1 MNAPKDFLTRW
12 SRRKRA
18 AAAQDEGVKI
28 PETSSAVASGQAA
41 GIEGVA
47 APERSAADG
56 PALPRVPPNPV
67 GPSFD
72 PASVPPIEAIAADTD
87 IRGFLAPGVPPEL
100 TRAALRRA
108 WAADPKIRDFV
119 GLADYDWDFNA
130 PGSMAGFEAL
140 EMTDELR
147 RLAAQII
154 GPPPAQ
160 EQTAGML
167 EQASVET
174 ASSGMGP
181 GAAGHE
187 AHVGL
192 ARNVPMEQPAD
203 SSEHHDLARCVGE
216 DFAVQSQPRVPEE
229 SQLIVRR
236 SHGGALPK

>member
-1 MNAPKDFLTRW
+1 MNTPENFLTRW
-12 SRRKRA
+12 SRRKHA
-18 AAAQDEGVKI
+18 ATAENEEAKV
-28 PETSSAVASGQAA
+28 PETLSTASGESVGPPQ
-41 GIEGVA
+41 GVA
-47 APERSAADG
+47 AAGCSAGDG

-72 PASVPPIEAIAADTD
+72 PASVPPIEAIAANTD

-119 GLADYDWDFNA
+119 GLADYDWDFNT

-154 GPPPAQ
+154 GPPPLRD
-160 EQTAGML
+160 QTSRIF
-167 EQASVET
+167 EPASMET
-174 ASSGMGP
+174 ASGGMEQRPAGP
-181 GAAGHE
+181 E
-187 AHVGL
+187 ADFWL
-192 ARNVPMEQPAD
+192 AQNAVMEQPAD
-203 SSEHHDLARCVGE
+203 SSERHDLARHVGE
-216 DFAVQSQPRVPEE
+216 DAALQVRPRVPEK

>member
-18 AAAQDEGVKI
+18 AAAQDEEVKI
-28 PETSSAVASGQAA
+28 SEASSAVAPGTES
-41 GIEGVA
+41 VA

-56 PALPRVPPNPV
+56 PALLRVPPNPV

-108 WAADPKIRDFV
+108 WAADPKIRHFV

-140 EMTDELR
+140 EMTDELG
-147 RLAAQII
+147 RLVAQII
-154 GPPPAQ
+154 GAPPLRD
-160 EQTAGML
+160 QTSGI

-174 ASSGMGP
+174 ASGGMEEGP
-181 GAAGHE
+181 AGPE
-187 AHVGL
+187 ADFGL
-192 ARNVPMEQPAD
+192 AQNAVMEQPAD
-203 SSEHHDLARCVGE
+203 SSERRDLLRCVGE
-216 DFAVQSQPRVPEE
+216 DAALQVRPRVPEK

>member
-18 AAAQDEGVKI
+18 AAAQDEEVKI
-28 PETSSAVASGQAA
+28 SEASSAVAPGTES
-41 GIEGVA
+41 VA

-56 PALPRVPPNPV
+56 PALLRVPPNPV

-174 ASSGMGP
+174 ASSGMGQ
-181 GAAGHE
+181 GAAGHG

-192 ARNVPMEQPAD
+192 VQNVPTEQPAD
-203 SSEHHDLARCVGE
+203 SSERRDLARCVGE
-216 DFAVQSQPRVPEE
+216 DSAVQSQPRVPEE

>member
-1 MNAPKDFLTRW
+1 MNTPENFLTRW
-12 SRRKRA
+12 SRRKHVA
-18 AAAQDEGVKI
+18 TAENEEAKT
-28 PETSSAVASGQAA
+28 PETLSAVASCEAVGPQ
-41 GIEGVA
+41 GVA
-47 APERSAADG
+47 AAECSAGDG

-72 PASVPPIEAIAADTD
+72 PASVPPIEAIGANTD

-154 GPPPAQ
+154 GPSPLWD
-160 EQTAGML
+160 QTSGMF

-174 ASSGMGP
+174 VSGGMEQGP
-181 GAAGHE
+181 AGHE
-187 AHVGL
+187 AHFGL
-192 ARNVPMEQPAD
+192 AQNAAIGQPAD
-203 SSEHHDLARCVGE
+203 SSERRDLVRCVGE
-216 DFAVQSQPRVPEE
+216 DAALQVRPRVSEK